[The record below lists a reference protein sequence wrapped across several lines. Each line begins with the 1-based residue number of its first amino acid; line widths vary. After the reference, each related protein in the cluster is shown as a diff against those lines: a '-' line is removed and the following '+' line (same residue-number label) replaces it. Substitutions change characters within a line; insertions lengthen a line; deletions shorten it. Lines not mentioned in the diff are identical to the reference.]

1 VPPALSVHH
10 GSRWVVVKHF
20 LERLIVDDELSTPVS
35 NLVAVDPAHEAL
47 ENISDRGVDPN
58 LQPLEC
64 GARWGIAAAPS
75 RQWGASLILC
85 AMYDFRTRPQGRR
98 SVDRMAQ

>member
-1 VPPALSVHH
+1 
-10 GSRWVVVKHF
+10 VVVKHF
-20 LERLIVDDELSTPVS
+20 LERLIVDDELGTPVS

-47 ENISDRGVDPN
+47 VNIADRGINPH

-85 AMYDFRTRPQGRR
+85 ATYDFRTRPQGRR